1 MLCCISGGYAVGSE
15 AAQLI
20 RDGILDLFSKLKPEA
35 VALVDVLAPPDFALN
50 SVLGKSDGN
59 VYQNLQAA
67 LFQSPQVFERPSW
80 WKDVVYW
87 RQRSKL

>member
-1 MLCCISGGYAVGSE
+1 M
-15 AAQLI
+15 
-20 RDGILDLFSKLKPEA
+20 DLFSKLKSEA
-35 VALVDVLAPPDFALN
+35 VALVDVLAPPDFVLN
-50 SVLGKSDGN
+50 SVLGKSDGK

-80 WKDVVYW
+80 WEDVVYW

>member
-1 MLCCISGGYAVGSE
+1 MLCFLGGYAVGPE

-35 VALVDVLAPPDFALN
+35 VALVDVLAPPDFVLN
-50 SVLGKSDGN
+50 SVLGKSDGK

-67 LFQSPQVFERPSW
+67 LFQSPKTFERPLW
-80 WKDVVYW
+80 WRDIVHW
-87 RQRSKL
+87 RQHAKL